1 MTVLHNSI
9 SAYWDQRAASYSRE
23 IAAELHSDQRGTLA
37 FLRYLLSTFAP
48 HLALKD
54 DSALGQ
60 GQAQVQGHALDLG
73 CGPGLFSVF
82 LASHGFSV
90 TALDGSEGMLAQARL
105 NCEHFLSAEQQE
117 RVTLV
122 SGDVAHPPV
131 AEGSCDLIV
140 ARDVWWN
147 LPQPQVAYAH
157 ALKALKSQGLLII
170 FDGNYYYSY
179 QNSAYYQDYT
189 KTHQNLDGVNVAEM
203 ERIAQTLPLSY
214 QLRPAYDLKVISDL
228 AGDSVS
234 AHAWVELKAPDDS
247 AAASTATNTVV
258 PATSS
263 ADVVLGSHR
272 WRPFTPDNSIALPE
286 IIDKF
291 VVCVQK
297 H

>member
-23 IAAELHSDQRGTLA
+23 IAAELHNDQRGTLA
-37 FLRYLLSTFAP
+37 FLRHLLSTFAS
-48 HLALKD
+48 HLTLKD
-54 DSALGQ
+54 DSA
-60 GQAQVQGHALDLG
+60 QVQGQALDLG

-90 TALDGSEGMLAQARL
+90 TALDGSEGMLSQARL
-105 NCEHFLSAEQQE
+105 NCAHFLSAEQQG
-117 RVTLV
+117 RVTFV

-131 AEGSCDLIV
+131 AKGSCDLIV

-147 LPQPQVAYAH
+147 LPQPQEAYSH

-179 QNSAYYQDYT
+179 QNPAYYQDYT
-189 KTHQNLDGVNVAEM
+189 KTHQDLEGVNVAEM
-203 ERIAQTLPLSY
+203 ARIAQRLPLSY
-214 QLRPAYDLKVISDL
+214 QLRPAYDLKVIHDL
-228 AGDSVS
+228 AGDSVI
-234 AHAWVELKAPDDS
+234 AHAWVELTAPDYI
-247 AAASTATNTVV
+247 AAAPTTTATTVS
-258 PATSS
+258 PATNC

-272 WRPFTPDNSIALPE
+272 WRPFTPDNSNALPE
-286 IIDKF
+286 IIEKF